1 MYKYI
6 TILGAAGQIAQKLT
20 ATLLT
25 YTDMHLTLY
34 GRQLS
39 TRLHPEILE
48 HERVTVIEGSFQNP
62 AKLEQAV
69 TNAEIVFV
77 GAMEAGSDMA
87 SIVKAL
93 SRKNVRRVI
102 GHCDAMNRVV
112 SQALAIA
119 RRPINTLILG
129 PTGTGKEVIAKT
141 IHYHSPRR
149 EAPFVAVN
157 CTAIPD
163 SLFES
168 EMFGIEKG
176 VATGVNARRGLV
188 EEASGG
194 TLFLDELADMSL
206 ANQAKLLRV
215 LEERE
220 VLRVGSAKPVPVDIK
235 IIAAT
240 NVNLEEAVKDG
251 RFREDLYY
259 RINVAELRLPPL
271 RERGDDILLLARHL
285 LEQHAR
291 VMGRP
296 RLSLA
301 PATRQCLLAYDWPGN
316 VRELNNEMERAAALA
331 LEDVI
336 RPSDLSARVLAALAG
351 SGGIG
356 VASDIQPDIP
366 APPLLRQADVLPEDM
381 MNLDEAERLLIQRA
395 LEVSGGNKS
404 RAASMACARSCCVSA
419 SVPIGIKA
427 GSREVRHEHDAPDS
441 VGPAGRRF
449 GRSFRGAGTVSD
461 LEDGRRDHDSHGGK
475 KFFLVDA
482 GGGRKP
488 ERRLHEPTGEQ
499 GARRAGTQEP
509 VGRNGGAGRRHPCR
523 PERKP
528 AGRRAEG
535 AADQNRV
542 ARSGFRRDTA

>member
-1 MYKYI
+1 MMTVKVE
-6 TILGAAGQIAQKLT
+6 AREFQRAGL
-20 ATLLT
+20 
-25 YTDMHLTLY
+25 
-34 GRQLS
+34 
-39 TRLHPEILE
+39 
-48 HERVTVIEGSFQNP
+48 IEE
-62 AKLEQAV
+62 LEQR
-69 TNAEIVFV
+69 NRELE
-77 GAMEAGSDMA
+77 EARA
-87 SIVKAL
+87 RLQERNVHL
-93 SRKNVRRVI
+93 VETLRREYNVRRVI
-102 GHCDAMNRVV
+102 GHCEAMKRVV

-176 VATGVNARRGLV
+176 VATGVSARRGLV

-220 VLRVGSAKPVPVDIK
+220 VLRVGSARPVPVDIK
-235 IIAAT
+235 VIAAT
-240 NVNLEEAVKDG
+240 NVNLEKAVKEG

-291 VMGRP
+291 SMGRA

-356 VASDIQPDIP
+356 VPEDIRLTSDPE
-366 APPLLRQADVLPEDM
+366 AYLPEETL
-381 MNLDEAERLLIQRA
+381 NLDEAERLLVRRA
-395 LEVSGGNKS
+395 LEASGGNKS
-404 RAASMACARSCCVSA
+404 RAAEML
-419 SVPIGIKA
+419 GIT
-427 GSREVRHEHDAPDS
+427 REGLRKKLI
-441 VGPAGRRF
+441 RF
-449 GRSFRGAGTVSD
+449 GIRPD
-461 LEDGRRDHDSHGGK
+461 MEKDGEPGGE
-475 KFFLVDA
+475 A
-482 GGGRKP
+482 
-488 ERRLHEPTGEQ
+488 
-499 GARRAGTQEP
+499 
-509 VGRNGGAGRRHPCR
+509 
-523 PERKP
+523 
-528 AGRRAEG
+528 
-535 AADQNRV
+535 
-542 ARSGFRRDTA
+542 